1 MRRKKIVSEPTSH
14 DFRLNNS
21 SLTSCYFIMKSKENA
36 DNTTT
41 GISRTKDKPREILE
55 KIMKVLLPV
64 GISVAMLIW
73 MTHKLNFHQIWSIIT
88 HDVDYWWLLLVML
101 FTMLSYSIRGIR
113 WGYQLRAAG
122 IPRMSVVSES
132 VSIFSAYAINL
143 LVPYLGEAWRCVYV
157 TRRENAKLSTVIGTD
172 IADRSSDLVMI
183 LLLTGI
189 ALGVASPALTRF
201 FDEYQFGR
209 EIENILGRWELW
221 TGIALAIGIFIICD
235 LKYRNA
241 KFFKGFNQS
250 CSRMWQGF
258 KVIFTMKGRWTYL
271 FLTIAIWVFYFLKI
285 YLVFF
290 AFPFTRELLVNHHG
304 YAYGLL
310 PGLVA
315 FVFGSFSMAIPSNG
329 GLGPWNI
336 AVMYALMLY
345 GVGHTDAAAFSI
357 VAWSTQTFMT
367 ILLGIYSM
375 IYIAVTK
382 KKHTLK
388 MP

>member
-1 MRRKKIVSEPTSH
+1 MNKDNKSDAKPGQADTTSH
-14 DFRLNNS
+14 RRDIIEKILK
-21 SLTSCYFIMKSKENA
+21 TMVPI
-36 DNTTT
+36 
-41 GISRTKDKPREILE
+41 GISA
-55 KIMKVLLPV
+55 
-64 GISVAMLIW
+64 AMIIW
-73 MTHKLNFHQIWSIIT
+73 MSHKLDFHKIWAIT
-88 HDVDYWWLLLVML
+88 SEDCDYWWLLLVML
-101 FTMLSYSIRGIR
+101 LTMLSYSIRGIR

-122 IPRMSVVSES
+122 IPRMSALSES

-157 TRRENAKLSTVIGTD
+157 VRRENAKLSTVVGTD
-172 IADRSSDLVMI
+172 LADRSSDFVMI
-183 LLLTGI
+183 VLLLGL
-189 ALGVASPALTRF
+189 ALIVANPALTHF
-201 FDEYQFGR
+201 FDQYQFGR
-209 EIENILGRWELW
+209 DIESILSKWELW
-221 TGIALAIGIFIICD
+221 TGLAVAFVIFIFCD
-235 LKYRNA
+235 IKYKDS
-241 KFFKGFNQS
+241 KFFKGINLS
-250 CSRMWQGF
+250 ISRMWQGF

-271 FLTIAIWVFYFLKI
+271 ILTIAIWVCYFLKI

-290 AFPFTRELLVNHHG
+290 AFPFTRELVTHPG

-345 GVGHTDAAAFSI
+345 GIGHTDAAAFSI

-367 ILLGIYSM
+367 ILLGIFSM

-382 KKHTLK
+382 KKVSK
-388 MP
+388 KPNMPNNI

>member
-1 MRRKKIVSEPTSH
+1 MSKDNNPDTTIQRAPSRGDKRKDIIEKILKTLVPIGVSAAMIIWMAHKVDFHKVWTITSH
-14 DFRLNNS
+14 D
-21 SLTSCYFIMKSKENA
+21 C
-36 DNTTT
+36 DWWW
-41 GISRTKDKPREILE
+41 
-55 KIMKVLLPV
+55 LLPV
-64 GISVAMLIW
+64 ML
-73 MTHKLNFHQIWSIIT
+73 L
-88 HDVDYWWLLLVML
+88 
-101 FTMLSYSIRGIR
+101 TMLSYSIRGIR

-122 IPRMSVVSES
+122 IPRMSVASES

-172 IADRSSDLVMI
+172 LADRSSDFVMI
-183 LLLTGI
+183 VLLTVL
-189 ALGVASPALTRF
+189 ALIVADPALTRF
-201 FDEYQFGR
+201 FDQYQFGR
-209 EIENILGRWELW
+209 DIEDILSKWELW
-221 TGIALAIGIFIICD
+221 TAIGVAVVAFILLD
-235 LKYRNA
+235 LKFKDRR
-241 KFFKGFNQS
+241 FFKSVNTGVG
-250 CSRMWQGF
+250 RMWQGF
-258 KVIFTMKGRWTYL
+258 KVIFTMEGRWTYL
-271 FLTIAIWVFYFLKI
+271 WLTIAIWVCYFLKI

-290 AFPFTRELLVNHHG
+290 AFPFTRELITHPG
-304 YAYGLL
+304 YAWGLL

-375 IYIAVTK
+375 IYIAATRK
-382 KKHTLK
+382 KTDRTS
-388 MP
+388 

>member
-1 MRRKKIVSEPTSH
+1 MSTLMKNKNTDTTAKAAPTSGSSKKDIIEKILKIVVPIGVS
-14 DFRLNNS
+14 
-21 SLTSCYFIMKSKENA
+21 A
-36 DNTTT
+36 
-41 GISRTKDKPREILE
+41 
-55 KIMKVLLPV
+55 
-64 GISVAMLIW
+64 AMIIW
-73 MTHKLNFHQIWSIIT
+73 MSHKLNFHQIWAIT
-88 HDVDYWWLLLVML
+88 AHDCNYWWLLLVML
-101 FTMLSYSIRGIR
+101 LTMLSYAIRGIR

-122 IPRMSVVSES
+122 IPRMSVASES

-157 TRRENAKLSTVIGTD
+157 SRREKAKLSTVVGTD
-172 IADRSSDLVMI
+172 LADRSSDFVMI
-183 LLLTGI
+183 MLLLVL
-189 ALGVASPALTRF
+189 ALIVAHPALMHF
-201 FDEYQFGR
+201 FDQYSFGR
-209 EIENILGRWELW
+209 DLDNVMSKWELW
-221 TGIALAIGIFIICD
+221 TGLGVALIAFILCD
-235 LKYRNA
+235 IKYKNS
-241 KFFKGFNQS
+241 KFFKGFNLS
-250 CSRMWQGF
+250 ISRMWQGF

-271 FLTIAIWVFYFLKI
+271 FLTIAIWVCYYLKI

-290 AFPFTRELLVNHHG
+290 SFPFTRELLTHPG

-375 IYIAVTK
+375 IYIAATK
-382 KKHTLK
+382 KKK
-388 MP
+388 SMIK

>member
-1 MRRKKIVSEPTSH
+1 MDSKSNNINTDKKI
-14 DFRLNNS
+14 
-21 SLTSCYFIMKSKENA
+21 KE
-36 DNTTT
+36 TI
-41 GISRTKDKPREILE
+41 GKVIKVVFPIL
-55 KIMKVLLPV
+55 
-64 GISVAMLIW
+64 ISVAMIVW
-73 MTHKLNFHQIWSIIT
+73 MAHKLNFNQIWSIIS
-88 HDVDYWWLLLVML
+88 HDCNYWWLLLVML
-101 FTMLSYSIRGIR
+101 FTLLSYSIRGIR

-122 IPRMSVVSES
+122 IPRMPVAAES

-157 TRRENAKLSTVIGTD
+157 ARREKAKLSTVVGTD
-172 IADRSSDLVMI
+172 IADRSSDFVMI
-183 LLLTGI
+183 SLLLGL
-189 ALGVASPALTRF
+189 ALIVANPALTRF
-201 FDEYQFGR
+201 FDQYSFGR
-209 EIENILGRWELW
+209 ELEGIVSKWELW
-221 TGIALAIGIFIICD
+221 TGLGVAIFTFIICD
-235 LKYRNA
+235 IKFRNN
-241 KFFKGFNQS
+241 KFFKGINLS
-250 CSRMWQGF
+250 ISRMWQGF

-271 FLTIAIWVFYFLKI
+271 FLTIAIWVCYFLKI

-290 AFPFTRELLVNHHG
+290 AFPFTRELLSHPG
-304 YAYGLL
+304 YAFGLL

-375 IYIAVTK
+375 VYIAMTKRKHIAGTSNGVTTR
-382 KKHTLK
+382 KHISNDQQETDY
-388 MP
+388 

>member
-1 MRRKKIVSEPTSH
+1 MNQDNTKQPAPRNVSAPGSKMKDIIEKILKTVLPIGISAAMIIWMAHKVDFHKVWAITSH
-14 DFRLNNS
+14 D
-21 SLTSCYFIMKSKENA
+21 C
-36 DNTTT
+36 DWWW
-41 GISRTKDKPREILE
+41 
-55 KIMKVLLPV
+55 LLPV
-64 GISVAMLIW
+64 ML
-73 MTHKLNFHQIWSIIT
+73 L
-88 HDVDYWWLLLVML
+88 
-101 FTMLSYSIRGIR
+101 TMLSYSIRGIR

-122 IPRMSVVSES
+122 IPRMSVAAES

-172 IADRSSDLVMI
+172 LADRSSDFVMI
-183 LLLTGI
+183 ILLT
-189 ALGVASPALTRF
+189 ALALIVADPALTRF
-201 FDEYQFGR
+201 FDKYQFGR
-209 EIENILGRWELW
+209 AVEEIASKWELW
-221 TGIALAIGIFIICD
+221 AGIAAAAAAFIILD
-235 LKYRNA
+235 IRYRDR
-241 KFFKGFNQS
+241 KFFKGVNTS
-250 CSRMWQGF
+250 IGRMWQGF
-258 KVIFTMKGRWTYL
+258 KVIFTMEGRWTYL
-271 FLTIAIWVFYFLKI
+271 WLTIAIWVCYFLKI

-290 AFPFTRELLVNHHG
+290 AFPFTRELISHPG
-304 YAYGLL
+304 YAWGLL

-382 KKHTLK
+382 KKKGKTQN
-388 MP
+388 MPNNI

>member
-1 MRRKKIVSEPTSH
+1 MGSNNTESKIQATSGDGSKRKDVI
-14 DFRLNNS
+14 
-21 SLTSCYFIMKSKENA
+21 
-36 DNTTT
+36 
-41 GISRTKDKPREILE
+41 E
-55 KIMKVLLPV
+55 KILKIIIPIGV
-64 GISVAMLIW
+64 SAAMIIW
-73 MTHKLNFHQIWSIIT
+73 MSHKLDFHKIWSILS
-88 HDVDYWWLLLVML
+88 HDCNYWWLLPVMIL
-101 FTMLSYSIRGIR
+101 TMLSYSIRGIR

-122 IPRMSVVSES
+122 IPRMSVASES

-157 TRRENAKLSTVIGTD
+157 VRREKAKLSTVVGTD
-172 IADRSSDLVMI
+172 LADRSSDFVMI
-183 LLLTGI
+183 VILLGL
-189 ALGVASPALTRF
+189 ALVVAHPALTQF
-201 FDEYQFGR
+201 FDKYQFGR
-209 EIENILGRWELW
+209 DIEGILSRWELW
-221 TGIALAIGIFIICD
+221 TGLAAAAAIFIICD
-235 LKYRNA
+235 IKYKNS
-241 KFFKGFNQS
+241 KFFKGINLS
-250 CSRMWQGF
+250 ISRMWQGF
-258 KVIFTMKGRWTYL
+258 KVIFTMEGRWTYL
-271 FLTIAIWVFYFLKI
+271 FLTIAIWVCYFLKI

-290 AFPFTRELLVNHHG
+290 TFPFTRELITHPG

-375 IYIAVTK
+375 IYIAATK
-382 KKHTLK
+382 KRSA
-388 MP
+388 

>member
-1 MRRKKIVSEPTSH
+1 MKKNNTGSTTQSTHTDNGKKKDIIEKILKTLLPIGVSAAMIIWMSHKLDFHKIWTITSH
-14 DFRLNNS
+14 DCNYL
-21 SLTSCYFIMKSKENA
+21 
-36 DNTTT
+36 
-41 GISRTKDKPREILE
+41 
-55 KIMKVLLPV
+55 
-64 GISVAMLIW
+64 
-73 MTHKLNFHQIWSIIT
+73 
-88 HDVDYWWLLLVML
+88 WLFLVMIL
-101 FTMLSYSIRGIR
+101 TMLSYSIRGIR

-122 IPRMSVVSES
+122 IPRMSVASES

-157 TRRENAKLSTVIGTD
+157 TRREKAKLSTVVGTD
-172 IADRSSDLVMI
+172 LADRSSDFVMI
-183 LLLTGI
+183 MLLLGL
-189 ALGVASPALTRF
+189 ALIVAHPALMHF
-201 FDEYQFGR
+201 FEQYRFGR
-209 EIENILGRWELW
+209 DIEDILSKWELW
-221 TGIALAIGIFIICD
+221 TGLAIAVAIFIYCD
-235 LKYRNA
+235 IRYKDSKL
-241 KFFKGFNQS
+241 FKGFNLS
-250 CSRMWQGF
+250 ISRMWQGF
-258 KVIFTMKGRWTYL
+258 KVIFTMEGRWTYL
-271 FLTIAIWVFYFLKI
+271 FLTIAIWVCYFLKI

-290 AFPFTRELLVNHHG
+290 AFPFTRELITHPG

-345 GVGHTDAAAFSI
+345 GIGHTDAAAFSI

-382 KKHTLK
+382 KREDKTPN
-388 MP
+388 MPNNI

>member
-1 MRRKKIVSEPTSH
+1 MNKDNKTVVKAGQPSAGSHRRDIIEKILKTLIPIGISATMIIWMSHKLDFHKIWTITSH
-14 DFRLNNS
+14 D
-21 SLTSCYFIMKSKENA
+21 CDYF
-36 DNTTT
+36 
-41 GISRTKDKPREILE
+41 
-55 KIMKVLLPV
+55 
-64 GISVAMLIW
+64 
-73 MTHKLNFHQIWSIIT
+73 
-88 HDVDYWWLLLVML
+88 WLFLVMIL
-101 FTMLSYSIRGIR
+101 TMLSYSIRGIR

-157 TRRENAKLSTVIGTD
+157 VRRENAKLSTVVGTD
-172 IADRSSDLVMI
+172 LADRSSDFVMI
-183 LLLTGI
+183 VLLLGL
-189 ALGVASPALTRF
+189 ALIVANPALTHF
-201 FDEYQFGR
+201 FDQYQFGR
-209 EIENILGRWELW
+209 DIESILSKWELW
-221 TGIALAIGIFIICD
+221 TGLAAALAIFILCD
-235 LKYRNA
+235 LKYKDS
-241 KFFKGFNQS
+241 KFFRGFNLS
-250 CSRMWQGF
+250 ISRMWQGF

-271 FLTIAIWVFYFLKI
+271 VLTIAIWVCYFLKI

-290 AFPFTRELLVNHHG
+290 AFPFTRELLTHPG

-345 GVGHTDAAAFSI
+345 GIGHTDAAAFSI

-382 KKHTLK
+382 KKVSKRLN
-388 MP
+388 MPNNI

>member
-1 MRRKKIVSEPTSH
+1 ME
-14 DFRLNNS
+14 
-21 SLTSCYFIMKSKENA
+21 
-36 DNTTT
+36 TTDK
-41 GISRTKDKPREILE
+41 KDKSIKDIIE
-55 KIMKVLLPV
+55 KIFKILIPIGV
-64 GISVAMLIW
+64 SAAMIIW
-73 MTHKLNFHQIWSIIT
+73 MSHKLNFHQIWQIT
-88 HDVDYWWLLLVML
+88 SHDCNYWWLGLVMIL
-101 FTMLSYSIRGIR
+101 TMLSYSIRGIR

-122 IPRMSVVSES
+122 IPRMTVAAES

-157 TRRENAKLSTVIGTD
+157 SKKENAKLSTVVGTD
-172 IADRSSDLVMI
+172 LADRSSDFVMI
-183 LLLTGI
+183 MLLLGL
-189 ALGVASPALTRF
+189 ALIVAHPALTHF
-201 FDEYQFGR
+201 FDQYSFGR
-209 EIENILGRWELW
+209 DLDHIFSQWELW
-221 TGIALAIGIFIICD
+221 TAIGIAAVVFILCD
-235 LKYRNA
+235 IKYKDS
-241 KFFKGFNQS
+241 KFFKGFNLS
-250 CSRMWQGF
+250 LSRMWQGF

-271 FLTIAIWVFYFLKI
+271 ILTIAIWVCYFLKI

-290 AFPFTRELLVNHHG
+290 SFPFTRELITHHG

-345 GVGHTDAAAFSI
+345 GIGHTDAAAFSI

-382 KKHTLK
+382 RKKPGN
-388 MP
+388 MPKNI